1 MEGKDTGQKQDH
13 LRWAQELIGQLRGA
27 IGKTVLV
34 SEETLVGALSAL
46 IGGGHLL
53 IEGVPGLGK
62 TLLARTLATASG
74 GKCNRVQFT
83 PDLLPSDIT
92 GHVLYDIKSGEFRL
106 RRGPV
111 FCHVLL
117 ADEINRAPA
126 KTQAALLEAMQEK
139 QVTLEGRSLPLEEPF
154 LVIATQNPLEQEGTY
169 PLPQSQLDRF
179 MLKLHVGYLDEAEE
193 TRIVQAACSRS
204 NSNSL
209 DTAALTPVARPEDI
223 RLLQRIISAMT
234 VDEQILAYV
243 VRLVRATRE
252 WAGFEYGAGPRGG
265 IGLLRAAQGVALING
280 RNFVLPD
287 DIKLMALPVLRHRVK
302 LSADMELES
311 YSTDVLLRDLIA
323 ATPAP
328 RS

>member
-1 MEGKDTGQKQDH
+1 MNTATLDEATIQHQ
-13 LRWAQELIGQLRGA
+13 LARLGQLREA
-27 IGKTVLV
+27 IGQAI
-34 SEETLVGALSAL
+34 VGQHDVVEQLL
-46 IGGGHLL
+46 IGLLAGGHCLL
-53 IEGVPGLGK
+53 EGAPGLGK
-62 TLLARTLATASG
+62 TLLVRSLGQALALAFR
-74 GKCNRVQFT
+74 RVQFT

-92 GHVLYDIKSGEFRL
+92 GHVLYDMKSGEFRL

-311 YSTDVLLRDLIA
+311 YSTDDLLRDLIA

>member
-1 MEGKDTGQKQDH
+1 MQAMQEEER
-13 LRWAQELIGQLRGA
+13 LRWAQDLITRLRKG
-27 IGKTVLV
+27 ISTTVLAP
-34 SEETLVGALSAL
+34 EETLVGAISAL
-46 IGGGHLL
+46 ISGGHLL

-62 TLLARTLATASG
+62 TLLAKTLAAMSG
-74 GKCNRVQFT
+74 GQCNRVQFT

-92 GHVLYDIKSGEFRL
+92 GHVLYDMKSGEFRL

-179 MLKLHVGYLDEAEE
+179 MLKLNIGYPDAEAEM
-193 TRIVQAACSRS
+193 RIVHTACSQ
-204 NSNSL
+204 NGGGDL
-209 DTAALTPVARPEDI
+209 DTSSLEPVAKPEDI
-223 RLLQRIISAMT
+223 RQLERIISAMT
-234 VDEQILAYV
+234 VDEQIVSYV
-243 VRLVRATRE
+243 VRLVRSTRE

-265 IGLLRAAQGVALING
+265 IGLLRAAQGAALVNG
-280 RNFVLPD
+280 RNYVIPD

-302 LSADMELES
+302 LSADMELEG
-311 YSTDVLLRDLIA
+311 YSADDLLRDVLA
-323 ATPAP
+323 ATAAP

>member
-1 MEGKDTGQKQDH
+1 MAEQEDS
-13 LRWAQELIGQLRGA
+13 LRWAQALTSRLKKGLA
-27 IGKTVLV
+27 ATVL
-34 SEETLVGALSAL
+34 SREETLVGAVTAL
-46 IGGGHLL
+46 ISGGHLL

-62 TLLARTLATASG
+62 TRLARALAVLSG
-74 GKCNRVQFT
+74 GQYNRVQFT

-92 GHVLYDIKSGEFRL
+92 GHVLYDLKSGEFRM

-111 FCHVLL
+111 FCHILL
-117 ADEINRAPA
+117 ADEINRASA
-126 KTQAALLEAMQEK
+126 KTQSALLEAMQEK
-139 QVTLEGRSLPLEEPF
+139 QVTLEGRTMPLEEPF

-179 MLKLHVGYLDEAEE
+179 MLKLHVGYPEEEAEL
-193 TRIVQAACSRS
+193 RIVQDSASGRGGMDLSGLKPVASPADIRRIQEV
-204 NSNSL
+204 L
-209 DTAALTPVARPEDI
+209 AALTTDRE
-223 RLLQRIISAMT
+223 
-234 VDEQILAYV
+234 ILAYV

-265 IGLLRAAQGVALING
+265 ISLLAAARAAALIQG

-287 DIKLMALPVLRHRVK
+287 DVKLMTLPVLRHRVK
-302 LSADMELES
+302 LSADMELEGF
-311 YSTDVLLRDLIA
+311 STDDLLRDLIA

>member
-1 MEGKDTGQKQDH
+1 MEEKDAEQKQDR
-13 LRWAQELIGQLRGA
+13 LRWAQTLIAQLRSA
-27 IGKTVLV
+27 IGKTVV
-34 SEETLVGALSAL
+34 VPEETLVGAIAAL

-62 TLLARTLATASG
+62 TLLARTLAAVSG
-74 GKCNRVQFT
+74 GECNRVQFT

-92 GHVLYDIKSGEFRL
+92 GHVLYDMKSGEFRL

-179 MLKLHVGYLDEAEE
+179 MLKLHVEYPDEAAEM
-193 TRIVQAACSRS
+193 RIVQANCSRS

-209 DTAALTPVARPEDI
+209 HTAAIVPVARPEDI
-223 RLLQRIISAMT
+223 RLLQGIISAMT
-234 VDEQILAYV
+234 VDAQILAYV

-252 WAGFEYGAGPRGG
+252 WAGFDHGAGPRGG
-265 IGLLRAAQGVALING
+265 IALLRTAQAAALING
-280 RNFVLPD
+280 RSFVLPD
-287 DIKLMALPVLRHRVK
+287 DIKRMTLPVLRHRVK
-302 LSADMELES
+302 LSADMELEG
-311 YSTDVLLRDLIA
+311 YSPDDLLHDLIA

-328 RS
+328 RA